1 MVYRALF
8 VGANAGEE
16 LRSETEVAVHVYAS
30 GVLPTQTEVR
40 AICQASTSSA
50 HLARYL
56 ARSWIPQLP
65 DRICLVQ
72 ELASYGDLPS
82 LFNYCDDM
90 RINVPMIHKLAIAQQ
105 VLLGLEALHSMHIAH
120 GDVAARNVLVFRFDP
135 YKTEEVQVKLTDFGL
150 SQTETNYYMA
160 VSSSGGEF
168 SASGL
173 QGEAQGSDVALA
185 ASLKV
190 DEMMIDHSGIDEAD
204 EDIGDSAEH
213 ARLLPVPSP
222 KSRAAAVSTAATAVV
237 SLEGENSLGNNSR
250 DPALP
255 RLPRSEEGQTTH
267 IPVRW
272 AAPETLQRNKCHPGS
287 DVWAFGVLL
296 WELFTECEHEP
307 WYFLEASGD
316 KATILAALLLGE
328 RLPQRIEDTCV
339 PQAVYDVMQNCWKWR
354 RRSRPTLRHL
364 KAQLVTL
371 HVEEA
376 ERQQAAWMNPGLGWH
391 WPGITPL
398 ETLEQ
403 ELQCQSRWQ
412 ALSDDTYW
420 GLVTSGAGEAQTAFW
435 SSVEK
440 LMLRHGRAGMPT
452 KRLQLKKVQLVKST
466 NALRSFKAY
475 LNATVVERHARGVHP
490 EECNLNHEQQH
501 RFQLISELQCETDM
515 KEAGFNQGCRV
526 ILAWHGSTVEA
537 ANSILATRMS
547 TREFQ
552 TRDVPFFGH
561 GLYFTPEAEYAAFY
575 AKTGANDRKVLLLC
589 ALIVDRIY
597 PVTEQDYDWSDTGVR
612 AAVCRLQGQPLQQ
625 GYDTHLVPIR
635 CDRTYQVPAAGEA
648 ADFHEIVVKQEAQVL
663 PLAWVEVIEG

>member
-1 MVYRALF
+1 M
-8 VGANAGEE
+8 
-16 LRSETEVAVHVYAS
+16 EVAVHVYAS

-40 AICQASTSSA
+40 AICQASTASPD
-50 HLARYL
+50 LARYL

-72 ELASYGDLPS
+72 ELASHGDLPA

-90 RINVPMIHKLAIAQQ
+90 RINVPTIHKLAIAQQ

-160 VSSSGGEF
+160 VSSSGGESF
-168 SASGL
+168 APGL
-173 QGEAQGSDVALA
+173 HGEAQGTDVALA
-185 ASLKV
+185 GPLQV
-190 DEMMIDHSGIDEAD
+190 GEIMTDHSGIDETD
-204 EDIGDSAEH
+204 EDVGDSAEH
-213 ARLLPVPSP
+213 APLLPVPSA
-222 KSRAAAVSTAATAVV
+222 KLRAAAVSTAATTVV
-237 SLEGENSLGNNSR
+237 SLQGGGSPGNNPP

-255 RLPRSEEGQTTH
+255 RLPGFEEGQTTH

-272 AAPETLQRNKCHPGS
+272 AAPETLERNKCHPGS

-307 WYFLEASGD
+307 WYFLEAGGD
-316 KATILAALLLGE
+316 KATILAALLRGE
-328 RLPQRIEDTCV
+328 RLPQEVEDTWV
-339 PQAVYDVMQNCWKWR
+339 SQGVYAVMQNCWKLR

-364 KAQLVTL
+364 KAQLVAL

-376 ERQQAAWMNPGLGWH
+376 ERRQAAWTNPGLGWH

-403 ELQCQSRWQ
+403 ELQRQSRWN
-412 ALSDDTYW
+412 ALSDDTFG

-440 LMLRHGRAGMPT
+440 LMLRHGRAGIPT
-452 KRLQLKKVQLVKST
+452 KRLHLKKVKLVKST
-466 NALRSFKAY
+466 NALRSFKAH
-475 LNATVVERHARGVHP
+475 LNATIVECREKVIRP
-490 EECNLNHEQQH
+490 EERSLRDEQQRSLSDEQQRH
-501 RFQLISELQCETDM
+501 FQLISELQCETDM
-515 KEAGFNQGCRV
+515 EKAGFDQGCRV
-526 ILAWHGSTVEA
+526 VLAWHGSTVEA

-552 TRDVPFFGH
+552 TRDVGYFGH

-575 AKTGANDRKVLLLC
+575 ARADANDRKVLLLC

-597 PVTEQDYDWSDTGVR
+597 PVTEQDYDWSDGGIR
-612 AAVCRLQGQPLQQ
+612 AAVCRLQGRPLQQ

-635 CDRTYQVPAAGEA
+635 CDRNYQVPAAGEA
-648 ADFHEIVVKQEAQVL
+648 ADFHEIVVKQDAQVL
-663 PLAWVEVIEG
+663 PLAWVEVITG